1 MDDDAEG
8 SAVVAQL
15 RPVLQQEALALP
27 VRETLRERL
36 IAGRAALNQERLAA
50 RADAAGGVA
59 ARADAAGGVAGPS
72 VPGDVAGPVATG
84 DDAGPVA
91 TGDDAGPAATG
102 DDGPPV
108 QLLPRPRRPG
118 RIPGWAITWGV
129 AATVLV
135 AASTVVVVAVNRN
148 PGQEQA
154 AIQAVANLADP
165 VSADPAA
172 ALTVHFTR
180 PLDHASVLAALRI
193 SPAVQV
199 RSTWQ
204 GDSLQIAPVHGFAP
218 NTAYLVSVDRS
229 VARTSS
235 GAGLAADVAVAFGTA
250 QAATVGESAAPVTG
264 LGRLLVADA
273 AAGSEAVI
281 VRDGSI
287 LMTAARSPNPSGAAT
302 TALVRVRNGISTR
315 MGAAVDAICVSR
327 SGNSVAYLK
336 GSGAS
341 AQLVF
346 ADATGDPQGQLRVNA
361 DPNTSLGW
369 IGDSEV
375 SYVSA
380 GRLQAVDRA
389 GHVRQLSATAVDPA
403 RDVLALAPGGRYAY
417 LAAASGPG
425 EVLDLRTRQG
435 HPLPGATGSPAFSA
449 DGASVTWVQGSG
461 RSARLATAPS
471 AGGPILS
478 VPLGTADG
486 DTISDLA
493 LSPTAALLAYTV
505 TAPHGSA
512 QLRVASLPDGNTVGV
527 SELGPGESPN
537 WDPSGDGFTVLGR
550 GPSGPQIQAIRLP
563 AGLLAH
569 QNASLA
575 VTRAFADAQI
585 SADSGAQQALA
596 GADVTL
602 PELPPVSRAA
612 VVWLQTGPGATAT
625 ARVRLT
631 TDAAPNRPVIKQVE
645 ETIRLDTSGAV
656 PRIVGVEPGSFGGA
670 PAGPQLLQLDT
681 DSEPG
686 TALLTFDSDL
696 APATVEGSITL
707 SSADGRTVPAV
718 TRYDPQTRTA
728 SVRPVSGQ
736 QPGAAGALTLRVAPT
751 LQDIAGRRLQA
762 AVSVTIYPAADH

>member
-1 MDDDAEG
+1 VNQDDAPEATG
-8 SAVVAQL
+8 SLDDAQETGVVAQL
-15 RPVLQQEALALP
+15 RPVLQEEALALP
-27 VRETLRERL
+27 VRETLRQQL
-36 IAGRAALNQERLAA
+36 IAGRAALNQERAAA
-50 RADAAGGVA
+50 RAVTPSP
-59 ARADAAGGVAGPS
+59 VAGPAATGEAAG
-72 VPGDVAGPVATG
+72 PAAMGDV
-84 DDAGPVA
+84 
-91 TGDDAGPAATG
+91 AGPAATG
-102 DDGPPV
+102 DAGP
-108 QLLPRPRRPG
+108 QLRVLPGSRRPG
-118 RIPGWAITWGV
+118 RIPGRAIAWGV

-135 AASTVVVVAVNRN
+135 AASAVVVVAVNRT

-165 VSADPAA
+165 ISADPAA

-180 PLDHASVLAALRI
+180 PVDHASVLAALRI

-199 RSTWQ
+199 HSSWQ

-235 GAGLAADVAVAFGTA
+235 GAGLATDVAVAFGTA
-250 QAATVGESAAPVTG
+250 QAATVGKPAAPVTG
-264 LGRLLVADA
+264 LGRLLVAGA
-273 AAGSEAVI
+273 EAGSEAVI

-287 LMTAARSPNPSGAAT
+287 LMTAARSPGGGSAAT
-302 TALVRVRNGISTR
+302 PALVRVRNGVSTR

-327 SGNSVAYLK
+327 SGNSVAYLQ

-346 ADATGDPQGQLRVNA
+346 ADATGDPQGQLRVSA

-389 GHVRQLSATAVDPA
+389 GHVRQLSATVVDPA
-403 RDVLALAPGGRYAY
+403 HDVLALAPGGRYAY
-417 LAAASGPG
+417 LAAGSGPG
-425 EVLDLRTRQG
+425 EILDLRSG
-435 HPLPGATGSPAFSA
+435 HRHSLPGATGSPAFSA

-461 RSARLATAPS
+461 RSARLAAAPS

-505 TAPHGSA
+505 TAPGGSA

-550 GPSGPQIQAIRLP
+550 GPSGPQIQQIRLP

-569 QNASLA
+569 QDASLA
-575 VTRAFADAQI
+575 VTRAFADAQV
-585 SADSGAQQALA
+585 SADSGAQRALA
-596 GADVTL
+596 GADMTL
-602 PELPPVSRAA
+602 PALPPVSRAA
-612 VVWLQTGPGATAT
+612 VMWLQAGPGATAT

-631 TDAAPNRPVIKQVE
+631 SDAAPNRPVIEQVE

-656 PRIVGVEPGSFGGA
+656 PRVVGVEPGSFGPA
-670 PAGPQLLQLDT
+670 PPGPQLLRLDT
-681 DSEPG
+681 DAEPG
-686 TALLTFDSDL
+686 TALVTFDSDL
-696 APATVEGSITL
+696 APATVERAITL
-707 SSADGRTVPAV
+707 TSADGRTVPGV
-718 TRYDPQTRTA
+718 TRYDALTRTV
-728 SVRPVSGQ
+728 SVRPAPGQ
-736 QPGAAGALTLRVAPT
+736 DSGAAGALTLHVAPT

-762 AVSVTIYPAADH
+762 PVSVTINPGR